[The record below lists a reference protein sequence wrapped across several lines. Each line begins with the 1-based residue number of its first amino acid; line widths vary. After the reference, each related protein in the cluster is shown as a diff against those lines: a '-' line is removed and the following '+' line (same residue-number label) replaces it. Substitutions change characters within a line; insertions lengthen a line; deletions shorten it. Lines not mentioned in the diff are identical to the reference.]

1 MSKIKKL
8 KVKTSETEFG
18 TPVSLGADAINI
30 DMANGGNAEDEIN
43 SKVTQSFESA
53 GSAETPN
60 KINADTIGGYSA
72 SQLYSDFISI
82 EVPISSTE
90 PNADGYYFA
99 TVNFDGM
106 TADKA
111 IMGIQMD
118 YETSIVSEKEA
129 AAYSWDYLETG
140 ENVITFYGKSIWTSP
155 FGIIGVIIQTK
166 EENNNE

>member
-8 KVKTSETEFG
+8 KVKINETEFDS
-18 TPVSLGADAINI
+18 PVSFGADAVNI
-30 DMANGGNAEDEIN
+30 DMSDGSNAEDEIN
-43 SKVTQSFESA
+43 SKVTQSFEGS
-53 GSAETPN
+53 GSAQQPN
-60 KINADTIGGYSA
+60 KINADTVGGYSA

-82 EVPISSTE
+82 QVPISSTE

-99 TVNFDGM
+99 AVAVEGM

-118 YETSIVSEKEA
+118 YETSIATEKEA

-140 ENVITFYGKSIWTSP
+140 ENVVTFYGKSIWTSP
-155 FGIIGVIIQTK
+155 FGIIGLVMQAK
-166 EENNNE
+166 GDDS